1 MEPALLLHLRTSDPC
16 DTQTSAMAIR
26 GHQRER
32 HIGRADPHR
41 DAYIYGHDESN
52 CHVDPWPATQ
62 PPPAAR
68 HPRHPPG
75 RRAAGPAPGR
85 ARKPKRRAGAPGK
98 ARPEHTR
105 NTHGTHTEHTR
116 NAPGRELQPRRSES
130 KRGARRDRSAPPASL
145 RPAKSGRKTPT
156 PIFYG

>member
-1 MEPALLLHLRTSDPC
+1 MASDAAPAR
-16 DTQTSAMAIR
+16 R
-26 GHQRER
+26 
-32 HIGRADPHR
+32 
-41 DAYIYGHDESN
+41 
-52 CHVDPWPATQ
+52 
-62 PPPAAR
+62 PPPKAP
-68 HPRHPPG
+68 PRPKG
-75 RRAAGPAPGR
+75 RRPSPGPTPGR

-156 PIFYG
+156 PIFYGQGVAGGLKPVRIILSWPWPCDIDVLIVLHVIQGQHRLLICISVANALYRTG